1 MKKNIAFAI
10 GILIMLS
17 VSAWPQGIKKSLL
30 AGTSWYPADPEE
42 LSRQIDYFLQN
53 VKMDSLPTGLV
64 SAIIVPHAGY
74 VYSGQIAAYGYKLVQ
89 GKSFDQVVILSPS
102 HRYGFEGCSIYLK
115 GGYETPL
122 GTAEVDEPL
131 AKQISEATGF
141 TYIAR
146 AHRDEHA
153 VEIQVPF
160 VQKVLPQAKIV
171 PIVMGYPRKNTITSL
186 ANGLKKALA
195 GKKALIIA
203 STDLSHQLSKKDA
216 NARDQ
221 DTIAMIKDFKI
232 NTLIE
237 KCERGENIM
246 CGGGPVTTA
255 LLYAQNKATLEILK
269 YADSSQV
276 NRNESQVVGYL
287 AAALVT
293 NAPQKE
299 FYLTEDEKK
308 ELLQLA
314 HSTIELFVSENKIP
328 EYKTKNTNLI
338 EKKGAFVT
346 LKKNGRLRG
355 CIGFIEPRLPLYQSI
370 MQTAIYAACRDARFL
385 PVSQD
390 ELDELEVEISVLS
403 PLQKISDPKLVMVG
417 KHGLVIAKNGK
428 KGLLLPQVPVE
439 NHWDQQTFLEQTC
452 IKAGLPKDAWKT
464 GADIF
469 VFEAVIFH

>member
-1 MKKNIAFAI
+1 
-10 GILIMLS
+10 
-17 VSAWPQGIKKSLL
+17 
-30 AGTSWYPADPEE
+30 
-42 LSRQIDYFLQN
+42 
-53 VKMDSLPTGLV
+53 
-64 SAIIVPHAGY
+64 
-74 VYSGQIAAYGYKLVQ
+74 
-89 GKSFDQVVILSPS
+89 
-102 HRYGFEGCSIYLK
+102 
-115 GGYETPL
+115 
-122 GTAEVDEPL
+122 
-131 AKQISEATGF
+131 
-141 TYIAR
+141 
-146 AHRDEHA
+146 
-153 VEIQVPF
+153 
-160 VQKVLPQAKIV
+160 
-171 PIVMGYPRKNTITSL
+171 
-186 ANGLKKALA
+186 
-195 GKKALIIA
+195 
-203 STDLSHQLSKKDA
+203 
-216 NARDQ
+216 
-221 DTIAMIKDFKI
+221 
-232 NTLIE
+232 
-237 KCERGENIM
+237 M